1 MNWRKKFTA
10 KKLKRAAWQT
20 TYCVG
25 TAAATAAVLYAML
38 PVWLGMVI
46 LAIVAAHEFGH
57 YFMAATLGQDPLL
70 PFFIP
75 LIYGVLGGTTV
86 KGKDP
91 LHLMNVALAG
101 PMVGSIVS
109 IIIMI
114 AAFAMGFLPMVWAA
128 FWMLLFQV
136 WSGTFGADGRRYR
149 RHKNE
154 AKQDDHVAPFATS
167 AVPVG
172 NVFHY
177 DWTAGN
183 SWANGNS
190 EHRS

>member
-1 MNWRKKFTA
+1 MKWRSKFNA
-10 KKLKRAAWQT
+10 KKIKRAAWQSA
-20 TYCVG
+20 YCLG

-38 PVWLGMVI
+38 PLWLGAVI
-46 LAIVAAHEFGH
+46 MIIVAAHEFGH
-57 YFMAATLGQDPLL
+57 YFAAAKTGQMPLL

-91 LHLMNVALAG
+91 NHLQSVALAG

-109 IIIMI
+109 IILMMI
-114 AAFAMGFLPMVWAA
+114 SIAMRFTPMAWAS

-149 RHKNE
+149 RHRNE
-154 AKQDDHVAPFATS
+154 TEEWNVEVTPFQTAPVA
-167 AVPVG
+167 V
-172 NVFHY
+172 
-177 DWTAGN
+177 
-183 SWANGNS
+183 
-190 EHRS
+190 

>member
-1 MNWRKKFTA
+1 MKWRSKLTA

-38 PVWLGMVI
+38 PIWLGIVI

-57 YFMAATLGQDPLL
+57 YFSALSLGQNPLL

-91 LHLMNVALAG
+91 IHLMTVALAG

-109 IIIMI
+109 VIVMI
-114 AAFAMGFLPMVWAA
+114 TALAMGFTPMLWAA

-154 AKQDDHVAPFATS
+154 SKQDDYVATFETATVS
-167 AVPVG
+167 
-172 NVFHY
+172 N
-177 DWTAGN
+177 
-183 SWANGNS
+183 
-190 EHRS
+190 